1 MHQKNIIGS
10 RIKTARK
17 ESHMSQMGLAAK
29 LQVMGIVIDRSAIA
43 KVETGRR
50 PVSDI
55 EIAAISRILNVQI
68 EWLFAQREDWF
79 KQFAEQQLD
88 SLDGKD

>member
-1 MHQKNIIGS
+1 
-10 RIKTARK
+10 
-17 ESHMSQMGLAAK
+17 MSQMELAAK
-29 LQVMGIVIDRSAIA
+29 LQVIGIVIDRSAIA

-50 PVSDI
+50 PISDI

-68 EWLFAQREDWF
+68 EWLFAQCEDWF
-79 KQFAEQQLD
+79 KQFVKNQLD